1 MNMLTLPK
9 LLQQRSSI
17 QPDKTAYIFLRNGEK
32 ESARLTYKQL
42 DEQARAM
49 AASLQNWQGER
60 ALLLYA
66 SELDFII
73 AFFGCLYAG
82 VVAVPA
88 YPPRRNQKLSRLRAI
103 AYDAQIAIGLTT
115 ASVLTKINCRW
126 QEEPILAK
134 LHWIATDQLS
144 TTAED
149 WRPQIVTPDKLA
161 FLQYTSGSTGTPKGV
176 MVNHRNIIHN
186 SQIIK
191 QNFGHTEETIF
202 VGWLPLF
209 HDMGLIGNVLQPMY
223 LGIPCILMPP
233 IAFLQKPIRWLKAIS
248 RYRATTSGGP
258 NFAYDLCVQ
267 RIKSEQLA
275 NLDLSS
281 WEVAFNGGEPVRAK
295 TLARFTKTFAEYGFR
310 PQVFHPC
317 YGMAENTLFI
327 SGGVTSKEPRLCL
340 VEAAEL
346 EKNRVVK
353 TDTISYTSI
362 KSVDGDEQKFNK
374 STLSYDRAAPRLCR
388 DLDQPISPKS
398 IALVSSGGSW
408 QGQKIVIAK
417 VESLTQCGEGEVGEI
432 LVSGDSV
439 AQGYWNCAEKHQYTF
454 QTYLANTGE
463 GPFLR
468 TGDLGFVLDGE
479 LFVTGR
485 LKDVMIIRG
494 QNHYPQDIELTVE
507 NSHNALRPNS
517 GAAFT
522 VEVQGKDELVVVQE
536 VERTYL
542 RKLDILEVIGNITQA
557 VTTEHGL
564 NLYKTTLVKPGTIAK
579 TSSGKI
585 QRHLC
590 KMKFLDGSLVGH
602 SLKEPE

>member
-1 MNMLTLPK
+1 MLTLPQ
-9 LLQQRSSI
+9 LLLQRSSTE
-17 QPDKTAYIFLRNGEK
+17 PDKTAYIFLRNGEK
-32 ESARLTYKQL
+32 ESARLTYRQL
-42 DEQARAM
+42 DEQARAI
-49 AASLQNWQGER
+49 AASLQHWQGER

-66 SELDFII
+66 SELDFIV

-103 AYDAQIAIGLTT
+103 ASDAQIAIALTT
-115 ASVLTKINCRW
+115 AVVLDKINCRW
-126 QEEPILAK
+126 QEEPLLAK
-134 LHWIATDQLS
+134 LNWLATDQLS

-149 WRPQIVTPDKLA
+149 WSPQVITPDQLA

-191 QNFGHTEETIF
+191 QNFGHTQETIF

-233 IAFLQKPIRWLKAIS
+233 IAFLQKPIRWLKAID

-275 NLDLSS
+275 GLDLSS
-281 WEVAFNGGEPVRAK
+281 WTVAFNGGEPVRAK
-295 TLARFTKTFAEYGFR
+295 TLERFTNTFAEHGFR

-327 SGGVTSKEPRLCL
+327 SGGVISQEPQLCL

-346 EKNRVVK
+346 EQNRVVH
-353 TDTISYTSI
+353 TEVTSYSSL
-362 KSVDGDEQKFNK
+362 KSTGGDKQEFNK
-374 STLSYDRAAPRLCR
+374 ST
-388 DLDQPISPKS
+388 
-398 IALVSSGGSW
+398 LVSSGGSW

-432 LVSGDSV
+432 WISGDSV
-439 AQGYWNCAEKHQYTF
+439 AQGYWNCTEATQNSFHA
-454 QTYLANTGE
+454 YLTDTGE

-468 TGDLGFVLDGE
+468 TGDLGFVLNGE

-485 LKDVMIIRG
+485 LKDVIIIRG
-494 QNHYPQDIELTVE
+494 QNYYPQDIELTVE
-507 NSHNALRPNS
+507 
-517 GAAFT
+517 
-522 VEVQGKDELVVVQE
+522 
-536 VERTYL
+536 
-542 RKLDILEVIGNITQA
+542 
-557 VTTEHGL
+557 
-564 NLYKTTLVKPGTIAK
+564 
-579 TSSGKI
+579 SS
-585 QRHLC
+585 
-590 KMKFLDGSLVGH
+590 
-602 SLKEPE
+602 